1 MISSIAHLVSI
12 MTEKAKD
19 IYVEEVMS
27 RKPRIGTP
35 EMTVR
40 QAATL
45 MKQEDVGSLIIIE
58 NEEAIGMLTERDLLE
73 KIVSEGRS
81 ASRTKVGMVMTQPL
95 VTVGPRE
102 TITNA
107 ARMMATLKLRR
118 LPVISRGKLI
128 GILTENDVLKLS
140 PSLIELTREW
150 SQLGVRGKK
159 CGGPSVTSG
168 YCENCGAFSSELIVN
183 GSELFCAECVDQL
196 GYSDDREE
204 RK

>member
-1 MISSIAHLVSI
+1 

-40 QAATL
+40 QAAML
-45 MKQEDVGSLIIIE
+45 MKKEDVGSLIIIE
-58 NEEAIGMLTERDLLE
+58 NEQAIGMLTERDLLE

-81 ASRTKVGMVMTQPL
+81 ASRTKVGAVMTQPL

-102 TITNA
+102 TIINA

-150 SQLGVRGKK
+150 SRLGVRGKK
-159 CGGPSVTSG
+159 GEDSSVASG
-168 YCENCGAFSSELIVN
+168 YCENCGAFSSELIAN
-183 GSELFCAECVDQL
+183 DSELLCADCVDQL
-196 GYSDDREE
+196 GNSIWVMTNNR
-204 RK
+204 R

>member
-1 MISSIAHLVSI
+1 

-40 QAATL
+40 QAAVL
-45 MKQEDVGSLIIIE
+45 MKKEGVGSLIIIE
-58 NEEAIGMLTERDLLE
+58 NEEAVGMLTERDLLE

-81 ASRTKVGMVMTQPL
+81 ASRTKVSTVMTQPL
-95 VTVGPRE
+95 VTVGPKE

-118 LPVISRGKLI
+118 LPVVSRGKLI

-150 SQLGVRGKK
+150 SRLGVQGKK
-159 CGGPSVTSG
+159 SGNSMVTSG
-168 YCENCGAFSSELIVN
+168 YCESCGAFSSELIPN
-183 GSELFCAECVDQL
+183 DSELLCTDCVDQL
-196 GYSDDREE
+196 GDSKDRDDS
-204 RK
+204 K

>member
-1 MISSIAHLVSI
+1 MISSKGDLVSV

-35 EMTVR
+35 DMTVR
-40 QAATL
+40 QAATM
-45 MKQEDVGSLIIIE
+45 MKKENVGSLIIIDK
-58 NEEAIGMLTERDLLE
+58 NEAVGMLTERDLLE

-81 ASRTKVGMVMTQPL
+81 ASRTKVSQVMTHPL

-118 LPVISRGKLI
+118 LPVVSRGKLI

-150 SQLGVRGKK
+150 SMLGVQGKK
-159 CGGPSVTSG
+159 KGGSASTSG
-168 YCENCGAFSSELIVN
+168 YCENCGAFSSELIAN
-183 GSELFCAECVDQL
+183 DSELLCADCAEQGVSSEGD
-196 GYSDDREE
+196 GGR
-204 RK
+204 

>member
-1 MISSIAHLVSI
+1 

-35 EMTVR
+35 DMTVR
-40 QAATL
+40 QAATI
-45 MKQEDVGSLIIIE
+45 MKKEDVGSLIIIE
-58 NEEAIGMLTERDLLE
+58 KNEAVGMLTERDLLE

-81 ASRTKVGMVMTQPL
+81 ASRTKVGSVMTQPL
-95 VTVGPRE
+95 VTVGPKE

-118 LPVISRGKLI
+118 LPVVSRGKLI

-150 SQLGVRGKK
+150 SRLGVHGKK
-159 CGGPSVTSG
+159 SG
-168 YCENCGAFSSELIVN
+168 ESPIASGFCENCGAFSSELITN
-183 GSELFCAECVDQL
+183 NSEMLCADCVDQL
-196 GYSDDREE
+196 DNPDDRDD

>member
-1 MISSIAHLVSI
+1 

-45 MKQEDVGSLIIIE
+45 MKKEEVGSLIIIE
-58 NEEAIGMLTERDLLE
+58 NGQAIGMLTERDLLE

-118 LPVISRGKLI
+118 LPVVSRGKLI

-150 SQLGVRGKK
+150 SQLGVHGKK
-159 CGGPSVTSG
+159 AGDSLVASG
-168 YCENCGAFSSELIVN
+168 YCENCGAFSSELIAKN
-183 GSELFCAECVDQL
+183 SELLCADCIDQL
-196 GYSDDREE
+196 GDSEDREE
-204 RK
+204 VK

>member
-1 MISSIAHLVSI
+1 

-35 EMTVR
+35 DMTVR
-40 QAATL
+40 QAATM
-45 MKQEDVGSLIIIE
+45 MKKENVGSLIIIDK
-58 NEEAIGMLTERDLLE
+58 NEAVGMLTERDLLE

-81 ASRTKVGMVMTQPL
+81 ASRTKVSQVMTHPL

-118 LPVISRGKLI
+118 LPVVSRGKLI

-150 SQLGVRGKK
+150 SMLGVQGKK
-159 CGGPSVTSG
+159 KGGSASTSG
-168 YCENCGAFSSELIVN
+168 YCENCGAFSSELIAN
-183 GSELFCAECVDQL
+183 DSELLCADCAEQGVSSEGD
-196 GYSDDREE
+196 GGR
-204 RK
+204 

>member
-1 MISSIAHLVSI
+1 
-12 MTEKAKD
+12 
-19 IYVEEVMS
+19 
-27 RKPRIGTP
+27 
-35 EMTVR
+35 
-40 QAATL
+40 

-159 CGGPSVTSG
+159 SKDPSVASG
-168 YCENCGAFSSELIVN
+168 YCENCGAFSSDLITN
-183 GSELFCAECVDQL
+183 GSELLCADCIDQL
-196 GYSDDREE
+196 DNSDDREE

>member
-1 MISSIAHLVSI
+1 

-45 MKQEDVGSLIIIE
+45 MKKEGVGSLIIIE
-58 NEEAIGMLTERDLLE
+58 NKQAVGMLTERDLLE

-81 ASRTKVGMVMTQPL
+81 ASRTKVGMVMTKPL

-150 SQLGVRGKK
+150 SRLGVCGKK
-159 CGGPSVTSG
+159 SGDASVASG
-168 YCENCGAFSSELIVN
+168 YCEKCGAFSSELIAN
-183 GSELFCAECVDQL
+183 DSELLCADCVDQL
-196 GYSDDREE
+196 GSSDGRDDV
-204 RK
+204 K